1 MNRDLKEDLY
11 TEKIGKQ
18 LRIHMIKKKFNQELR
33 KQQQGLVK
41 ELLFLWI
48 NKKRETLL
56 NFTNKQWEMLTQT
69 FKEIMKKLTI
79 SKNY

>member
-1 MNRDLKEDLY
+1 MNRDLKEDLS
-11 TEKIGKQ
+11 TEKIGRQ

-79 SKNY
+79 

>member
-1 MNRDLKEDLY
+1 MNQDLKEDLY
-11 TEKIGKQ
+11 TEKIGRQ

-33 KQQQGLVK
+33 KQLQGLVK

>member
-1 MNRDLKEDLY
+1 MNRDLKEDLF
-11 TEKIGKQ
+11 TEKIGRR
-18 LRIHMIKKKFNQELR
+18 LRIHMTKKKSNQELR